1 MTLLGWIFMISSWT
15 LLFILTGY
23 CFWKILK
30 KKKLPPPEKTIH
42 SA

>member
-1 MTLLGWIFMISSWT
+1 MTPLGWIFMISSWT
-15 LLFILTGY
+15 FLTWLTIY

-30 KKKLPPPEKTIH
+30 KKNLPPPDKTIH